1 MVCVV
6 GIGVYVS
13 AISGHVPLF
22 FFYRVKK
29 RLLSTLPIIKPK

>member
-22 FFYRVKK
+22 FFFTGSKTFTLY
-29 RLLSTLPIIKPK
+29 STYY